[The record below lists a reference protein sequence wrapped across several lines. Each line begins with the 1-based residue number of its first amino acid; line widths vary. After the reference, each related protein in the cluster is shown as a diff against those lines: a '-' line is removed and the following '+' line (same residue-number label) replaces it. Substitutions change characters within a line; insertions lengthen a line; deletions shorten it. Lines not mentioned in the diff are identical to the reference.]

1 MKPKND
7 KVQQIAKGFVK
18 YLEKVGQVAQ
28 LSELSKIQQ
37 KQGWLKGIENTAL
50 ITSSVELKPAEKKK
64 VVEFIKKKF
73 DLSPKIKYQVDKS
86 IIGGLVIRVG
96 NKVLDVSLKHRLEK
110 LRESML
116 YA

>member
-1 MKPKND
+1 MRLKND

-18 YLEKVGQVAQ
+18 YLEQVGQID
-28 LSELSKIQQ
+28 LLPELSKIQQ
-37 KQGWLKGIENTAL
+37 KQGWLRGLENTAI
-50 ITSSVELKPAEKKK
+50 ITSCVELKPAQKKQVVKLIKEK
-64 VVEFIKKKF
+64 FNL
-73 DLSPKIKYQVDKS
+73 DPKIKYKVDKS
-86 IIGGLVIRVG
+86 IIGGLIIRVG